1 MTRQRMLAIGL
12 ALLALGGAG
21 GLAARA
27 AGVRPVRIVSSSMVP
42 AVQPRDWIVIRDIN
56 AADVD
61 DLERGDIVMFRFPPR
76 SDHALRAIKRVVAV
90 GGDHVEVRAR
100 SLTVNDKTIP
110 IAGAP
115 GPQSARHR
123 TVTVPE
129 GNVFLLGDNPRVS
142 IDSRAFGPVTAK
154 DIVARQLFNA
164 GPTGSIV
171 LKALLAI
178 ALLTALLLA
187 ARFVVRSRNRRG
199 APSLSDGV

>member
-1 MTRQRMLAIGL
+1 MTRQRMVAIGL
-12 ALLALGGAG
+12 ALVALGVAG

-42 AVQPRDWIVIRDIN
+42 AVEPRDWIVIRDIT

-61 DLERGDIVMFRFPPR
+61 DLERGDIVMFRFPPG
-76 SDHALRAIKRVVAV
+76 SDHQLRAIKRVVAV

-100 SLTVNDKTIP
+100 SLTVNDKTIA

-123 TVTVPE
+123 AVTVPQ
-129 GNVFLLGDNPRVS
+129 GSVFLLGDNPRVS
-142 IDSRAFGPVTAK
+142 IDSRVFGPVTAK
-154 DIVARQLFNA
+154 DIVACQLFDA
-164 GPTGSIV
+164 GSTGSIV

-178 ALLTALLLA
+178 ALLAVLLFA
-187 ARFVVRSRNRRG
+187 TRFGVRSRSR
-199 APSLSDGV
+199 